1 MSQAQDYGMM
11 AEQYAAEYLT
21 AQGYVIRERN
31 WSPRA
36 GHVEIDI
43 VAQQGNLFV
52 FVEVK
57 ARIDGFRDATEA
69 VDRRK
74 IAHLTRAANAFIRML
89 PPEERDLAEARFD
102 IIAING
108 LPPAWRL
115 EHMEDA
121 FLPPFA

>member
-1 MSQAQDYGMM
+1 M

-21 AQGYVIRERN
+21 AQGYVIRARN

-36 GHVEIDI
+36 GHVELDI
-43 VAQQGNLFV
+43 VAQRGNLFI

-57 ARIDGFRDATEA
+57 ARIDGFTEA
-69 VDRRK
+69 VDAVDTRK
-74 IAHLTRAANAFIRML
+74 ITRIVRAANAFIRML
-89 PPEERDLAEARFD
+89 PPPERDFAEARFD

-108 LPPAWRL
+108 LPPSWRL
-115 EHMEDA
+115 DHLVDA